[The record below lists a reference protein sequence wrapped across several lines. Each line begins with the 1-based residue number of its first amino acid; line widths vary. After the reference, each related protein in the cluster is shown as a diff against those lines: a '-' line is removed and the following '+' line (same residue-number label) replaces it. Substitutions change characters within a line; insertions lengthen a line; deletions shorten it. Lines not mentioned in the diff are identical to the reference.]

1 MPPELR
7 VDRPLLHPK
16 HFEERESGLH
26 EGQEAVTHF
35 RSLKQFEVP
44 WPASGFETSRF
55 ALLEIRPE
63 SGRWHQI
70 RRHLNYIG
78 HPIIGDHRHGDH
90 RWNQMFY
97 ERTGIYRMMLTAM
110 RLDFRHPISEEPISL
125 LVGRGEAFDNAIEI
139 LQRNPQLD

>member
-1 MPPELR
+1 
-7 VDRPLLHPK
+7 
-16 HFEERESGLH
+16 
-26 EGQEAVTHF
+26 
-35 RSLKQFEVP
+35 
-44 WPASGFETSRF
+44 
-55 ALLEIRPE
+55 
-63 SGRWHQI
+63 
-70 RRHLNYIG
+70 LNYIG